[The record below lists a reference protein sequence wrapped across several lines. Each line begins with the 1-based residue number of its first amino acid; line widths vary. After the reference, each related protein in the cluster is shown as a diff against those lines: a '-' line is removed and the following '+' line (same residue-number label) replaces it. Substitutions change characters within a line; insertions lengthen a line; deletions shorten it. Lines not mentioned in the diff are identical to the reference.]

1 MPRARIAQS
10 SLASGEL
17 SPLLAA
23 RGDIK
28 PYRNGAEAMKNL
40 QPLSQG
46 GARTRPGTQYLATIP
61 QNPAVLAEF
70 VFSKTQRYAFVFSNT
85 RVDIYLPDGTL
96 ATSLTSAPWTT
107 AMLDRL
113 TWTQYGDTMIV
124 FHPDLPM
131 QVLKRTGASTFTRTA
146 YTFEDAAAG
155 APRYQPY
162 YKFAD
167 SAMTLTPSATTGAIT
182 LTLSGAGAWVAGHI
196 GFIVR
201 YGKKE
206 ILVTG
211 VTNANLAAGTVRE
224 TLGGTAASTDWD
236 EAVFSDARGYANC
249 GTFWLDRLWLG
260 GAKSRPTGLYGSKVG
275 AYFNFDLGTQLD
287 NEAIWEAVTG
297 ERVSEIL
304 YLVGARHLLAFTDA
318 SLWYVPN
325 TTTAPLTPKNFDV
338 REQQPYGCA
347 AVKPTPFD
355 SATLFLQ
362 DTGAVV
368 REALWID
375 TEQAYTAN
383 AVSLLA
389 SHLISSPT
397 CMAVLYG
404 SAARPEQYA
413 LLVDGSGNLSVFH
426 SNRAENITAWVPWV
440 TTGTFKSIATIGQ
453 EVFVLVQRT
462 LAAGSVWALEVF
474 DDDAAPLDC
483 AKTATLGVAG
493 KTFSGFTHLAGLTV
507 DVSSNG
513 HALGQYTVSVGGQI
527 TLDALAPDLL
537 VIEAGFA
544 FEQRLRPMPVDF
556 DLPDGSSRGTVVD
569 VIRTMLTVDRSAA
582 WRIEDEDVLL
592 EFAGDDFA
600 SAAPTATGIIEVHNL
615 GSDLTGQIDIVIQR
629 PEKATFLGISRE
641 VMTGG

>member
-1 MPRARIAQS
+1 MPRARLAQS
-10 SLASGEL
+10 SLAAGEL

-28 PYRNGAEAMKNL
+28 PYRNGAEALKNQ

-46 GARTRPGTQYLATIP
+46 GARTRPGTVYLATIP
-61 QNPAVLAEF
+61 QLPAVLAEF
-70 VFSKTQRYAFVFSNT
+70 VFSKTQRYAFVFSNA
-85 RVDIYLPDGTL
+85 RVDIYLTDGTL
-96 ATSLTSAPWTT
+96 ATSLTGAPWTT

-113 TWTQYGDTMIV
+113 TWTQYGDTMLV
-124 FHPDLPM
+124 FHPDLPT
-131 QVLKRTGASTFTRTA
+131 QLLKRTGALTFTRSA
-146 YTFEDAAAG
+146 YAFEDNSAG

-162 YKFAD
+162 YKYAD
-167 SAMTLTPSATTGAIT
+167 AAMTLTPSATAGAIT

-196 GFIVR
+196 GAIVR

-224 TLGGTAASTDWD
+224 TLAATAASTDWD
-236 EAVFSDARGYANC
+236 EQVFSDARGYANS

-260 GAKSRPTGLYGSKVG
+260 GGKSRPTGLYASKVG

-287 NEAIWEAVTG
+287 NEAIWESVAG

-304 YLVGARHLLAFTDA
+304 YVVGARHLVVLTDA
-318 SLWYVPN
+318 SLWYVPS
-325 TTTAPLTPKNFDV
+325 TTAAPLTPKNFDV

-355 SATLFLQ
+355 SATLFIQ

-389 SHLISSPT
+389 PHLISSPT
-397 CMAVLYG
+397 ALAVLYG

-413 LLVDGSGNLSVFH
+413 LLVNGDGNLSVFH

-440 TTGTFKSIATIGQ
+440 TAGAFKSIATVGQ
-453 EVFVLVQRT
+453 DVLVLVERA
-462 LAAGSVWALEVF
+462 LAAGTVWTLEIF
-474 DDDAAPLDC
+474 DDDAAALDC

-493 KTFSGFTHLAGLTV
+493 KVFSGFSYLAGKTV
-507 DVSSNG
+507 DVSSSG

-537 VIEAGFA
+537 EIEAGFA

-569 VIRTMLTVDRSAA
+569 VIRTMVTVDRSAA

-592 EFAGDDFA
+592 EFAGDDFT
-600 SAAPTATGIIEVHNL
+600 SDAPTATGIIEVHHL
-615 GSDLTGQIDIVIQR
+615 GSDLAGQIDIVIQR
-629 PEKATFLGISRE
+629 PEKVTFLGVSRE
-641 VMTGG
+641 VLTGG

>member
-131 QVLKRTGASTFTRTA
+131 QVLKRTGASTFTRSA
-146 YTFEDAAAG
+146 YAFEDAAAG

-592 EFAGDDFA
+592 EFAGDEFA